1 MSYIL
6 LHVLAYNL
14 NDKSS
19 ACCCHYDPSHL
30 LMLSNTRPARKG
42 ETDKEL
48 LLWGWKTVNYRCCRK
63 KRIKKKTELNGE
75 VKIIEGRVKT
85 WIPLWAEMQK
95 KKNNQTHISF
105 IQQNG
110 KRFLP
115 VSQDLIDYCHTIFL
129 FGLTCFLLDLRGNEE
144 MKQKMLHELQQW
156 GHSGGINTLT
166 WVLGYLRIGHELGFT
181 LQLNYLLFICSHTFQ
196 Q

>member
-14 NDKSS
+14 KDKSS

-95 KKNNQTHISF
+95 KKKTTKHTFHLFNRMEKDSCLSLKIS
-105 IQQNG
+105 
-110 KRFLP
+110 L
-115 VSQDLIDYCHTIFL
+115 TIAILYSCLGWHAFYWT
-129 FGLTCFLLDLRGNEE
+129 FVE
-144 MKQKMLHELQQW
+144 MKKWNRKCCTNSNNEV
-156 GHSGGINTLT
+156 I
-166 WVLGYLRIGHELGFT
+166 
-181 LQLNYLLFICSHTFQ
+181 
-196 Q
+196 

>member
-14 NDKSS
+14 KDKSS

-95 KKNNQTHISF
+95 KKKKPNTHFIYSTEWKKIPARLSRSHWLLPYYILVWADMLSIGPSWKWRNETENAARTPTMRSF
-105 IQQNG
+105 
-110 KRFLP
+110 RR
-115 VSQDLIDYCHTIFL
+115 Y
-129 FGLTCFLLDLRGNEE
+129 
-144 MKQKMLHELQQW
+144 
-156 GHSGGINTLT
+156 
-166 WVLGYLRIGHELGFT
+166 
-181 LQLNYLLFICSHTFQ
+181 
-196 Q
+196 